1 MIRLAAFVICGLLVA
16 GCQDAKVNDLR
27 GIRTAISTTSGGIA
41 ATDAVQRGS
50 VDRVTYVASPNTS
63 KPKMKDRIRATLIQY
78 DCSDDKQKSVAR
90 LLELVAKI
98 APKSDLIVLGETV
111 FAPYTTCKDFRAVA
125 ETVPGPFTDSLA
137 TIARDHRIHICSGVV
152 EKDGDKLFNTA
163 VLIGPDGRILSKYR
177 KTSLASVDE
186 KYFQAGN
193 GPTVVETELGRIG
206 ILICK
211 DSQDLDVINA
221 LARQAPQI
229 ILVPSYGLAKT
240 DYSTKLEIDCMLDE
254 CIDEWR
260 LRMQAL
266 AKICHAFVL
275 RADHVGLEGKQVRVG
290 HSIAVSSGGYII
302 AEATMKPA
310 SLDVIV
316 KADSPDQKH
325 W

>member
-1 MIRLAAFVICGLLVA
+1 MNRFAAILICGLWIA
-16 GCQDAKVNDLR
+16 GCQEAAIRDLR
-27 GIRTAISTTSGGIA
+27 GVRTAVAEKSDSRKVA
-41 ATDAVQRGS
+41 DAVNRGS
-50 VDRVTYVASPNTS
+50 DARITYVASPKTA

-78 DCSDDKQKSVAR
+78 DCTNDKQESVAR
-90 LLELVAKI
+90 LLNLVDKS

-111 FAPYTTCKDFRAVA
+111 FAPYTNCKDYQAVA
-125 ETVPGPFTDSLA
+125 EPVPGPFTDSLA
-137 TIARDHRIHICSGVV
+137 KIAREHKIHICSGLV

-163 VLIGPDGRILSKYR
+163 VLIGPDGRILCKYR
-177 KTSLASVDE
+177 KTSLTTVDE

-193 GPTVVETELGRIG
+193 GPMVVETELGRIG

-221 LARQAPQI
+221 LAQQNPQM
-229 ILVPSYGLAKT
+229 ILVPSYGLGKT
-240 DYSTKLEIDCMLDE
+240 DYSTKLEIDCMVDE
-254 CIDEWR
+254 SIDEWR

-266 AKICHAFVL
+266 AKWCHAVVL
-275 RADHVGLEGKQVRVG
+275 RADHVGTEGKQVRVG
-290 HSIAVSSGGYII
+290 HSIAVSSGGYVI

-310 SLDVIV
+310 CLDVII

>member
-1 MIRLAAFVICGLLVA
+1 MIRFAAFVICGLLVA
-16 GCQDAKVNDLR
+16 GCQDAAVNDPR
-27 GIRTAISTTSGGIA
+27 GIRAAISEESDGIVV
-41 ATDAVQRGS
+41 TDAVQQGS
-50 VDRVTYVASPNTS
+50 DRRVTYVATPNTS

-78 DCSDDKQKSVAR
+78 DCSDDKQESVAR
-90 LLELVAKI
+90 LLELVTKS

-111 FAPYTTCKDFRAVA
+111 FAPYTTCKDYRAVA
-125 ETVPGPFTDSLA
+125 EKVPGPFTDSLA
-137 TIARDHRIHICSGVV
+137 KIAREHKIHICSGIV

-177 KTSLASVDE
+177 KTSLTTVDQ
-186 KYFQAGN
+186 KYFQPGN

-221 LARQAPQI
+221 LARQNPQI
-229 ILVPSYGLAKT
+229 ILVPSYGLGKT
-240 DYSTKLEIDCMLDE
+240 DYSTKLEIDCMVDE
-254 CIDEWR
+254 SIDEWR

-266 AKICHAFVL
+266 AKWCHAFVL
-275 RADHVGLEGKQVRVG
+275 RADHVGTEGKQTRVG
-290 HSIAVSSGGYII
+290 HSIAISSGGYVI

-310 SLDVIV
+310 CLDVIV

>member
-1 MIRLAAFVICGLLVA
+1 MIRLAVVMVCGFAVM
-16 GCQDAKVNDLR
+16 GCQETAVSDLR
-27 GIRTAISTTSGGIA
+27 GVRTAVAEKSDSREVA
-41 ATDAVQRGS
+41 DAMNRGS
-50 VDRVTYVASPNTS
+50 DARITHVASP
-63 KPKMKDRIRATLIQY
+63 KAARPKVKDRIRATLIQY
-78 DCSDDKQKSVAR
+78 DCSNDKQESVAR
-90 LLELVAKI
+90 LLELVTKS
-98 APKSDLIVLGETV
+98 APQSDLIVLGETV
-111 FAPYTTCKDFRAVA
+111 FAPYTTCQDYRAVA
-125 ETVPGPFTDSLA
+125 EPVPGPFTESLA
-137 TIARDHRIHICSGVV
+137 KIAGEHKLHICSGVV
-152 EKDGDKLFNTA
+152 ETDGDKLFNTA

-186 KYFQAGN
+186 KYFQPGN
-193 GPTVVETELGRIG
+193 GPAVVETELGRIG

-221 LARQAPQI
+221 LARQAPQL

-260 LRMQAL
+260 LRMQTL

-275 RADHVGLEGKQVRVG
+275 RADHVGTEGQQVRVG
-290 HSIAVSSGGYII
+290 HSIAVSSGGYVI

-310 SLDVIV
+310 CLDVIV

>member
-1 MIRLAAFVICGLLVA
+1 MIRLAVVMVCGFVVM
-16 GCQDAKVNDLR
+16 GCQEATVSDLP
-27 GIRTAISTTSGGIA
+27 GVRTAFAEKSSSRK
-41 ATDAVQRGS
+41 ATDAVNRGS
-50 VDRVTYVASPNTS
+50 DARLTYVASP
-63 KPKMKDRIRATLIQY
+63 KAARPKMKDRIRATLIQY
-78 DCSDDKQKSVAR
+78 DCSNDKQESVAR
-90 LLELVAKI
+90 LLELVTKSAS
-98 APKSDLIVLGETV
+98 KSDLIVLGETV
-111 FAPYTTCKDFRAVA
+111 FAPYTTCKDYRAVA
-125 ETVPGPFTDSLA
+125 EPVPGPFTESLA
-137 TIARDHRIHICSGVV
+137 KIAREHKIHICSGVV
-152 EKDGDKLFNTA
+152 ENDGDKLFNTA

-186 KYFQAGN
+186 KYFQPGN
-193 GPTVVETELGRIG
+193 GPAVVETELGRIG

-211 DSQDLDVINA
+211 DSQDLDVIDA
-221 LARQAPQI
+221 LARQAPQL

-260 LRMQAL
+260 LRMQTL

-275 RADHVGLEGKQVRVG
+275 RADHVGAEGKQVRVG
-290 HSIAVSSGGYII
+290 HSIAVSSGGYVI

-310 SLDVIV
+310 CLDVIV

>member
-1 MIRLAAFVICGLLVA
+1 MNRFAVIIFVGLSLAS
-16 GCQDAKVNDLR
+16 CQDATVSDPR
-27 GIRTAISTTSGGIA
+27 GMRPAIAEKSNNRSVA
-41 ATDAVQRGS
+41 DAVSR
-50 VDRVTYVASPNTS
+50 DRKSPLTFVASPKAA

-78 DCSDDKQKSVAR
+78 DCTNDKQESVAR
-90 LLELVAKI
+90 LLDLVTKC
-98 APKSDLIVLGETV
+98 APKSDIIVLGETV
-111 FAPYTTCKDFRAVA
+111 FAPYTNCKDYRAVA
-125 ETVPGPFTDSLA
+125 EPVPGPFTDSLA
-137 TIARDHRIHICSGVV
+137 HIAGEHKIHICSGVV

-177 KTSLASVDE
+177 KTSLTTVDE

-193 GPTVVETELGRIG
+193 GPTVVDTELGRIG

-229 ILVPSYGLAKT
+229 VLVPSYGLGKT
-240 DYSTKLEIDCMLDE
+240 DYSTKLEIDCMVDE
-254 CIDEWR
+254 SIDEWR

-266 AKICHAFVL
+266 AKWCHAVVL
-275 RADHVGLEGKQVRVG
+275 RADHVGTERKQVRVG
-290 HSIAVSSGGYII
+290 HSIAVSSGGYVI

-310 SLDVIV
+310 CLDVII